1 MASFDGGG
9 IAEAEAERSMGRR
22 DWGRRGRI
30 PGWSVEAARE
40 RRVRVGAGRGGGG
53 GGGRRR
59 RLLGVEPW
67 ACLEK
72 EKKN

>member
-1 MASFDGGG
+1 
-9 IAEAEAERSMGRR
+9 MGRR

-72 EKKN
+72 EKKKLGKIFGSTRVSPLAK